1 MAPEMIYRKPYNP
14 QSTDVRSLAIVY
26 CCMVLGRFPWQEA
39 SLQDQKF
46 AQFADRSAS
55 SHQAQTK
62 RQNNNVEA
70 QEYHIMAAELSA
82 EGQGEHTDKL
92 SEKTSICIVVEVRPS
107 PDIDNTSNLPPP
119 GKPSQQFSE
128 ESWNV
133 VRGML
138 HLDGQKRAS
147 MQQLEQSDWVR
158 KSRVCSRLQEDETC
172 THTHV

>member
-14 QSTDVRSLAIVY
+14 RSTDVWSLAIVY

-39 SLQDQKF
+39 LLQDQNF
-46 AQFADRSAS
+46 AQFADWSAS
-55 SHQAQTK
+55 SLQAQTK
-62 RQNNNVEA
+62 RHNNNVEA
-70 QEYHIMAAELSA
+70 QLFHNMAAKLST
-82 EGQGEHTDKL
+82 EDQGEHTNRL

-107 PDIDNTSNLPPP
+107 QDIDNASNMPSW
-119 GKPSQQFSE
+119 KPSQQFSE

-147 MQQLEQSDWVR
+147 MQQIEQSDWVR
-158 KSRVCSRLQEDETC
+158 KSRVCSRLREDEMC